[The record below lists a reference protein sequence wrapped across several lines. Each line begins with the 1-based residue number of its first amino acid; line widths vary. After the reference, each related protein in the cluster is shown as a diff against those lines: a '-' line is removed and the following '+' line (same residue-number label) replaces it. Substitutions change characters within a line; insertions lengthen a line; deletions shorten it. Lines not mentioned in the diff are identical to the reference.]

1 MNLPDNNV
9 LINAF
14 RSETKHHAKAKSWLE
29 GSLNNSQ
36 SIRLF
41 PTVETGFLRVVT
53 HPRIFDSPSPFEEAS
68 EFLKVLCSSTFVD
81 VCQWTVSAR
90 NLWFNLCDDLALSG
104 NDCNDAMLAA
114 IAMDRG
120 LRLVTFDKGFKRFEK
135 LQLLLLRDSPG

>member
-114 IAMDRG
+114 IAIDRG
-120 LRLVTFDKGFKRFEK
+120 LRLVTFDKGFERFEK
-135 LQLLLLRDSPG
+135 LQLLLLKDSPD